1 METKLNRIAELS
13 SINANEVF
21 TSIYHLLN
29 KELLMQC
36 HQEQDKNKA
45 KGIDGISKED
55 YEQNLDENL
64 DNLVL
69 RLKNKSYKPSPTL
82 RKYIP
87 KGNGKQRPLGI
98 ASYED
103 KIVQKALKK
112 LIEAIYEPRFLDC
125 MYGFRPN
132 RGCHD
137 ALKSLNWI
145 IESKKINYVLD
156 ADIKGFFENI
166 DHEWLMKCLETK
178 IKDKNILGL
187 VKKYLKAGLMED
199 NVYSATEV
207 GTAQGSNLSPVLA
220 NIYMHYVL
228 TLWFYK
234 EVRKEMKGE
243 SYLIVY
249 ADDFVCC
256 FQYKKE
262 AEEFYRMLQER
273 LRRFGLE
280 LEMSKSRLINF
291 GRFANEDNKPDKP
304 ETFDFLGFTHYC
316 GVSKNGKFRVK
327 RKTSKKKYGEKV
339 KKFEQW
345 MKENRIQPLKT
356 IIPKVN
362 KKLVGHYNYYGIT
375 DNSPMIAKYYQKVI
389 QIMFKWLNR
398 RSQKASYTWEGFNE
412 MLKYYPLVRAS
423 IRVNI
428 YEK

>member
-69 RLKNKSYKPSPTL
+69 RLKNKSYKPLPTL

-199 NVYSATEV
+199 NV
-207 GTAQGSNLSPVLA
+207 
-220 NIYMHYVL
+220 
-228 TLWFYK
+228 
-234 EVRKEMKGE
+234 
-243 SYLIVY
+243 
-249 ADDFVCC
+249 
-256 FQYKKE
+256 
-262 AEEFYRMLQER
+262 
-273 LRRFGLE
+273 
-280 LEMSKSRLINF
+280 
-291 GRFANEDNKPDKP
+291 
-304 ETFDFLGFTHYC
+304 
-316 GVSKNGKFRVK
+316 
-327 RKTSKKKYGEKV
+327 
-339 KKFEQW
+339 
-345 MKENRIQPLKT
+345 
-356 IIPKVN
+356 
-362 KKLVGHYNYYGIT
+362 
-375 DNSPMIAKYYQKVI
+375 
-389 QIMFKWLNR
+389 
-398 RSQKASYTWEGFNE
+398 
-412 MLKYYPLVRAS
+412 
-423 IRVNI
+423 
-428 YEK
+428 